1 MCLRLCVPGCACV
14 GDFDVRGEGGAT
26 NRNRTCT
33 ITRTRNRINVAWA
46 VQAACATG
54 RDQRFHLYLCFR
66 IDVITQSDISS
77 CRLIHRSVRQFL
89 QMNGCLGV
97 EFFPFPCFL
106 SQNAAGQDELLTTQL
121 KTFVISIMIDN
132 VRLITFNLIGCV
144 FFLFTLMQI
153 VRKGR

>member
-1 MCLRLCVPGCACV
+1 MCLRLCVPECACV
-14 GDFDVRGEGGAT
+14 GAFDVRGGGGAT
-26 NRNRTCT
+26 NKTRTCT

-46 VQAACATG
+46 VQTACATG

-97 EFFPFPCFL
+97 EVFSCSLFPV
-106 SQNAAGQDELLTTQL
+106 AKRRRAGRI
-121 KTFVISIMIDN
+121 VDN
-132 VRLITFNLIGCV
+132 PIKNFCYQHND
-144 FFLFTLMQI
+144 
-153 VRKGR
+153 